1 LAWTVQ
7 LAAGAEKTLSKL
19 DPPIARRIVRKLE
32 EVAADDPRRT
42 GEAMQGDER
51 AWRYRVG
58 DWRVICDLV
67 DETHTVNV
75 VRIGHRSSVYG
86 RN

>member
-19 DPPIARRIVRKLE
+19 DPPVERRIVRKLE
-32 EVAADDPRRT
+32 AIAAGDPRRT
-42 GEAMQGDER
+42 GDALQGDER
-51 AWRYRVG
+51 AWRYRIG

-67 DETHTVNV
+67 DESHTINV
-75 VRIGHRSSVYG
+75 VRIGHRSSVYRG
-86 RN
+86 